1 MFIIFTLEREKITSL
16 PKVWDYN
23 LLEKRIFLIIKIVCM
38 RKWIVWYVILLLI
51 LPCIL
56 PVEAMARRK
65 KNVQAE
71 KKELS
76 KYDKLFQGK
85 SITSAIGEFVSLHL
99 VGGKVYVEYPL
110 KYMGREILLAST
122 ISTSTNGLVCTNG
135 YKENKPMHL
144 RVTMD
149 SSAVFFHQVN
159 ALMKVDTTNEKLH
172 EVKRQNFEDPRWIK
186 YDILAYSS
194 DSSSVVIDMT
204 NVFMD
209 SEKALSPLPTQYFDL
224 TIRATVNEK
233 LSSVRE
239 IKAFGDNVSVKSQLV
254 YRYDL
259 QNQNSYSV
267 VENQPLTLVATRT
280 LLLLPEDKMKP
291 RRSDLRLGTFLT
303 SKREFTEEG
312 KMLRYTYANRWD
324 IQPKD
329 IAAYQRGEL
338 VEPIKPIVFYIDTL
352 FPKSWL
358 QPIREGVI
366 RWNQAFEKIGFKNV
380 MQVRDFP
387 SDDPNFDPDNLKY
400 SCIRYIP
407 QAVENAMGPSWVD
420 PVTGEILNA
429 SVFVYNNVVN
439 MLRDWRFVQTA
450 QIDES
455 VRGKELPEAVFNES
469 LTYVI
474 AHEIGHCLGLMHNM
488 AASHAYPVDS
498 LRSASFTREHGTT
511 SSIMDY
517 ARFNY
522 VAQPGD
528 KGVVLTPP
536 HLGVYDEFV
545 IRWLYTPIYNVSSIE
560 EEVRVLE
567 QWIDEKAGDPR
578 YRYGRQQILS
588 RYDPSAIEEDLG
600 DDAVKASE
608 YGIRNL
614 KYILSNLES
623 WIKDDEDFVC
633 RQKLYQ
639 QILIQYY
646 RYMRN
651 VIYNIG
657 GIYLSDVQD
666 DMRLERVVPV
676 EKALQKTSMQWVI
689 NQLHDMAWLNE
700 KKLLKKITLSSLPS
714 LDLTKI
720 IGDVLASSYWK
731 VALSSTWSDN
741 PYTLSDYFDDLYW
754 GVWDSAITGRKLTR
768 EDQVL
773 HQVFLHQME
782 ENVHAIGGNSLWISG
797 NDRKIDVRKIYAPL
811 EYDLYAYGLEN
822 RDENTFIRNL
832 GSGYG
837 WQPMVNTQMINDTS
851 VYYLDHLRRVQELL
865 ETKMNSF
872 SPEERDYYEMILYAV
887 KQILGQQSRTK

>member
-1 MFIIFTLEREKITSL
+1 
-16 PKVWDYN
+16 
-23 LLEKRIFLIIKIVCM
+23 M

-56 PVEAMARRK
+56 PIEAMPRRK
-65 KNVQAE
+65 KQVE

-85 SITSAIGEFVSLHL
+85 HVTSATGEFVSLYL
-99 VGGKVYVEYPL
+99 VDGKVYVEYPL

-122 ISTSTNGLVCTNG
+122 ITNSTNGLVCING
-135 YKENKPMHL
+135 YKTNKPMHL
-144 RVTMD
+144 RVTRD

-159 ALMKVDTTNEKLH
+159 ALMNVDTTNGKLCKI
-172 EVKRQNFEDPRWIK
+172 KRQNFEDPKWIK
-186 YDILAYSS
+186 YDILAYSP

-204 NVFMD
+204 NVFID
-209 SEKALSPLPTQYFDL
+209 SEKALSPLPTQHLDL
-224 TIRATVNEK
+224 TIQATINEE
-233 LSSVRE
+233 LSSVQE
-239 IKAFGDNVSVKSQLV
+239 VKAFKDNASVKSQLV
-254 YRYDL
+254 YRYNL
-259 QNQNSYSV
+259 QNQNGHNV
-267 VENQPLTLVATRT
+267 IENQPLTLVATRT
-280 LLLLPEDKMKP
+280 LLLLSEDKMKP
-291 RRSDLRLGTFLT
+291 RRSDIRLGTFLT
-303 SKREFTEEG
+303 TKREFTEEG

-329 IAAYQRGEL
+329 VEAYQRGEL
-338 VEPIKPIVFYIDTL
+338 VEPVKPIIFYIDTL
-352 FPKSWL
+352 FPESWL
-358 QPIREGVI
+358 QPIREGVT
-366 RWNQAFEKIGFKNV
+366 RWNLAFEKIGFKNV

-455 VRGKELPEAVFNES
+455 VRGKELPKSVFNES
-469 LTYVI
+469 LAYVI
-474 AHEIGHCLGLMHNM
+474 THEIGHCLGLMHNM
-488 AASHAYPVDS
+488 AASYAYPVDS
-498 LRSASFTREHGTT
+498 LRSVSFTRENGITP
-511 SSIMDY
+511 SIMDY

-522 VAQPGD
+522 VAQPKD
-528 KGVVLTPP
+528 KDVELVPP
-536 HLGVYDEFV
+536 RLGVYDEFV
-545 IRWLYTPIYNVSSIE
+545 IRWLYTPIYNVSSTE
-560 EEVRVLE
+560 EEARVLE
-567 QWIDEKAGDPR
+567 RWIDEKAGDPR

-600 DDAVKASE
+600 NDAVKASE

-614 KYILSNLES
+614 KYILLNLES
-623 WIKDDEDFVC
+623 WIENDEDFVC

-639 QILIQYY
+639 QILVQYY
-646 RYMRN
+646 RYIRN
-651 VIYNIG
+651 VLYNVG
-657 GIYLSDVQD
+657 GIYLSDIQN
-666 DMRLERVVPV
+666 ENYSQRVVPV
-676 EKALQKTSMQWVI
+676 EKALQKASMQWVMK
-689 NQLHDMAWLNE
+689 QLHDMTWLNE

-720 IGDVLASSYWK
+720 IGEALASAYWK
-731 VALSSTWSDN
+731 VALSSTWSNN
-741 PYTLSDYFDDLYW
+741 PYTLADYFDDLYW
-754 GVWDSAITGRKLTR
+754 GVWDSAITGRRLTR

-782 ENVHAIGGNSLWISG
+782 ENVRIIGGNAFWLSD
-797 NDRKIDVRKIYAPL
+797 NNRKIDVRKIYTPL
-811 EYDLYAYGLEN
+811 EYDLYAYGLGN
-822 RDENTFIRNL
+822 RDENIFIPNF

-837 WQPMVNTQMINDTS
+837 WQPMVNAQIINDTP
-851 VYYLDHLRRVQELL
+851 VYYFEHLKKVQELL
-865 ETKMNSF
+865 EIKMSSF
-872 SPEERDYYEMILYAV
+872 PQEERDYYEMILYAV

>member
-1 MFIIFTLEREKITSL
+1 
-16 PKVWDYN
+16 
-23 LLEKRIFLIIKIVCM
+23 M

-56 PVEAMARRK
+56 PIEAMPRRK
-65 KNVQAE
+65 KQVE

-85 SITSAIGEFVSLHL
+85 HVTSATGEFVSLYL
-99 VGGKVYVEYPL
+99 VDGKVYVEYPL

-122 ISTSTNGLVCTNG
+122 ITNSTNGLVCING
-135 YKENKPMHL
+135 YKTNKPMHL
-144 RVTMD
+144 RVTRD

-159 ALMKVDTTNEKLH
+159 ALMNVDTTNGKLCKI
-172 EVKRQNFEDPRWIK
+172 KRQNFEDPKWIK
-186 YDILAYSS
+186 YDILAYSP

-204 NVFMD
+204 NVFID
-209 SEKALSPLPTQYFDL
+209 SEKALSPLPTQHLDL
-224 TIRATVNEK
+224 TIQATINEE
-233 LSSVRE
+233 LSSVQE
-239 IKAFGDNVSVKSQLV
+239 VKAFKDNASVKSQLV
-254 YRYDL
+254 YRYNL
-259 QNQNSYSV
+259 QNQNGHNV
-267 VENQPLTLVATRT
+267 IENQPLTLVATRT
-280 LLLLPEDKMKP
+280 LLLLSEDKMKP
-291 RRSDLRLGTFLT
+291 RRSDIRLGTFLT
-303 SKREFTEEG
+303 TKREFTEEG

-329 IAAYQRGEL
+329 VEAYQRGEL
-338 VEPIKPIVFYIDTL
+338 VEPVKPIIFYIDTL
-352 FPKSWL
+352 FPESWL
-358 QPIREGVI
+358 QPIREGVT
-366 RWNQAFEKIGFKNV
+366 RWNLAFEKIGFKNV

-455 VRGKELPEAVFNES
+455 VRGKELPKSVFNES
-469 LTYVI
+469 LAYVI
-474 AHEIGHCLGLMHNM
+474 THEIGHCLGLMHNM
-488 AASHAYPVDS
+488 AASYAYPVDS
-498 LRSASFTREHGTT
+498 LRSVSFTRENGITP
-511 SSIMDY
+511 SIMDY

-522 VAQPGD
+522 VAQPKD
-528 KGVVLTPP
+528 KDVELVPP
-536 HLGVYDEFV
+536 RLGVYDEFV
-545 IRWLYTPIYNVSSIE
+545 IRWLYTPIYNVSSTE
-560 EEVRVLE
+560 EEARVLE
-567 QWIDEKAGDPR
+567 RWIDEKAGDPR

-600 DDAVKASE
+600 NDAVKASE

-614 KYILSNLES
+614 KYILLNLES
-623 WIKDDEDFVC
+623 WIENDEDFVC

-639 QILIQYY
+639 QILVQYY
-646 RYMRN
+646 RYIRN
-651 VIYNIG
+651 VLYNVG
-657 GIYLSDVQD
+657 GIYLSDIQN
-666 DMRLERVVPV
+666 ENYSQRVVPV
-676 EKALQKTSMQWVI
+676 EKALQKASMQWVMK
-689 NQLHDMAWLNE
+689 QLHDMTWLNE

-720 IGDVLASSYWK
+720 IGEALASAYWK
-731 VALSSTWSDN
+731 VALSSTWSNN
-741 PYTLSDYFDDLYW
+741 PYTLADYFDDLYW
-754 GVWDSAITGRKLTR
+754 GVWDSAITGRRLTR

-782 ENVHAIGGNSLWISG
+782 ENVRIIGGNAFWLSD
-797 NDRKIDVRKIYAPL
+797 NNQKIDVRKIYTPL
-811 EYDLYAYGLEN
+811 EYDLYAYGLGN
-822 RDENTFIRNL
+822 RDENIFIPNF

-837 WQPMVNTQMINDTS
+837 WQPMVNAQIINDTP
-851 VYYLDHLRRVQELL
+851 VYYFEHLKKVQELL
-865 ETKMNSF
+865 EIKMSSF
-872 SPEERDYYEMILYAV
+872 PQEERDYYEMILYAV